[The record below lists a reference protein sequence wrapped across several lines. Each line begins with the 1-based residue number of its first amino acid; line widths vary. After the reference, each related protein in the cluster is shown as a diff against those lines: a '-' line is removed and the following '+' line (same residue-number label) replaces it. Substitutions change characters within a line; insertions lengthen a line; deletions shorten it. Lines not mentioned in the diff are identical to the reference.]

1 MKKTSAQKFG
11 AMFGNDSIDL
21 CVCFGVKIENALQAW
36 KDGKDFYSQFDGYVS
51 IRNLQTLR
59 EMGFNQIRFVNL
71 SRTIAICL
79 EI

>member
-1 MKKTSAQKFG
+1 MKTPAQQFSAIL
-11 AMFGNDSIDL
+11 GNDSIDL
-21 CVCFGVKIENALQAW
+21 SVCHGVKIADALQAW
-36 KDGKDFYSQFDGYVS
+36 KDGKDFYSQFNGYVS

-59 EMGFNQIRFVNL
+59 EMGFNHIRFVNL